1 MYSGS
6 ITDISAI
13 TLVHYTDKQAK
24 TGCSVIIA
32 KNGAVCGVDVRG
44 SAPGTRETDLM
55 RPCNLV
61 THVNAIVLSG
71 GSAFGLEAACGAMRY
86 LASKGE
92 GMATGGGIVPIVG
105 SAVIYDL
112 EAGSFAFPDIEA
124 GVSACEAATKD
135 AEFGLVGA
143 GIGARVGKM
152 AGKTSR
158 GGIGSASIKLKN
170 GVIVAAVFV
179 VNAVGDIVDHKT
191 GKILAGA
198 VDEKGNFI
206 NSVNAIID
214 NSSVNKIINTNTVI
228 GVIATNAKL
237 NKEQA
242 NKLAQSAHDGIAMSV
257 RPSHTMFDGDTV
269 FAMATEEV
277 EGDFTTILTLA
288 AEVSARA
295 IQNAVLK

>member
-13 TLVHYTDKQAK
+13 KLGHYTDNEAK
-24 TGCSVIIA
+24 TGCTVIIA
-32 KNGAVCGVDVRG
+32 ENGAVCGVDVRG

-61 THVNAIVLSG
+61 THANAIMLSG

-86 LASKGE
+86 LADMGKG
-92 GMATGGGIVPIVG
+92 MKTGAGVVPIVG

-112 EAGSFAFPDIEA
+112 EEGSFAYPDIEA
-124 GVSACEAATKD
+124 GIAACKAAGESP
-135 AEFGLVGA
+135 EFGLVGA
-143 GIGARVGKM
+143 GTGARVGKM
-152 AGKTSR
+152 AGKPGR
-158 GGIGSASIKLKN
+158 GGIGSASITLKN

-179 VNAVGDIVDHKT
+179 VNAVGDVIDHRT
-191 GKILAGA
+191 GKILSGA
-198 VDEKGNFI
+198 TNENGDFI
-206 NSVNAIID
+206 NCVDAIID

-228 GVIATNAKL
+228 GVVATNAKL
-237 NKEQA
+237 TKEQA
-242 NKLAQSAHDGIAMSV
+242 NKMARVGQDGIAMSV

-269 FAMATEEV
+269 FAMATEEA
-277 EGDFTTILTLA
+277 EGDFTTILTLTS
-288 AEVSARA
+288 EVAARA

>member
-13 TLVHYTDKQAK
+13 TLGHYTNKEAK

-61 THVNAIVLSG
+61 THVNAIMLSG

-92 GMATGGGIVPIVG
+92 GMKTLGGVVPIVG

-112 EAGSFAFPDIEA
+112 ETGSFAFPDIEA
-124 GVSACEAATKD
+124 GIAACEAASKD
-135 AEFGLVGA
+135 PEFGLVGA

-152 AGKTSR
+152 AGKPSH
-158 GGIGSASIKLKN
+158 GGIGSASIKLGN

-191 GKILAGA
+191 GEILSGA

-206 NSVNAIID
+206 NSIASILD
-214 NSSVNKIINTNTVI
+214 NNRVNKIINTNTVI
-228 GVIATNAKL
+228 GVVATNARL

-242 NKLAQSAHDGIAMSV
+242 NKMAQVSHDGIAMSV

-277 EGDFTTILTLA
+277 DGDLTTILTLA

-295 IQNAVLK
+295 IQNAVL